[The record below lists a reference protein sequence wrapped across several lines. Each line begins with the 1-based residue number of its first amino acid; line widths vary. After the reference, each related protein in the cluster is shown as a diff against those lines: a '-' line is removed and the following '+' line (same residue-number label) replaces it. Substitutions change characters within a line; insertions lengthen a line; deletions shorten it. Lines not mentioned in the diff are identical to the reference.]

1 MCKDVLLT
9 RISDTRR
16 LIPPMNNSQTIR
28 LYISTKVVF
37 KMNIWLL
44 ECKGNET
51 LFLCEL
57 FTRI

>member
-9 RISDTRR
+9 RVSDTMR
-16 LIPPMNNSQTIR
+16 LFPPMNNCLTIR
-28 LYISTKVVF
+28 LHISTTFVF

-57 FTRI
+57 FTR